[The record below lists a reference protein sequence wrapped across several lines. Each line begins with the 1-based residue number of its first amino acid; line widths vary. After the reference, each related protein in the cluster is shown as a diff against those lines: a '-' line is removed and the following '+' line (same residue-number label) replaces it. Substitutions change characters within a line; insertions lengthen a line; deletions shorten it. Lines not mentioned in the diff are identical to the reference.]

1 MSALRRG
8 LKRPETYL
16 AVVFV
21 FFLAAAADALR
32 PADRQFSARA
42 YVGLVEFYQA
52 DISPRLRSY
61 ITCRYRPTCSEYSKQ
76 AVLRFGILRGL
87 ALSWRRLNSCQ
98 RTVPLGTLD
107 PVPDLQESY

>member
-1 MSALRRG
+1 MPALRSR

-16 AVVFV
+16 AVFALFV
-21 FFLAAAADALR
+21 QAAAVDAFR
-32 PADRQFSARA
+32 PADRQVSVRV

-61 ITCRYRPTCSEYSKQ
+61 ITCRYEPTCSEYSKQ
-76 AVLRFGILRGL
+76 AVERFGILDGL

-107 PVPDLQESY
+107 PVPN